1 MSHAMRRLIQGGA
14 ILSMDD
20 GIGFLPKGDV
30 LVEGDRILAVG
41 PLLDIGDAERVDAS
55 GCIVLPGLVNAHLH
69 SWQTAMRGIGGDW
82 AGTDYFRI
90 AHGLIGPRYRPEDM
104 RIGTLIGALAQLES
118 GVTTLFDW
126 CHGNATPEH
135 TDAALDGLMESGI
148 RAVFGHGTVKPKPRP
163 GEVHFSQVP
172 HPASEIRRLRT
183 TRLAGDEARVTL
195 AACILGPD
203 YSTLDVCR
211 ADFAM
216 ARDYGLLSSA
226 HVWGNSN
233 RLVPG
238 GYRAIAAE
246 GLLGPDHNVVHG
258 TYIQDEELRIIVDS
272 GASVTSTAAAELK
285 SDMQEPLSCRV
296 AAMGGA
302 PSIAPDSEVLNG
314 GNMLDCMR
322 FALQVHRVF
331 NNMHEVARITAG
343 GDNAPAAME
352 VATPGSPIRTITLRH
367 EEVLRWATIN
377 NAKALRL
384 EHRIGSLTPGK
395 QADLIVVGRD
405 SLGMIGARDP
415 VQALIQFAR
424 TSDVRT
430 VMVGGQVLK
439 QDGRL
444 LHPGLDSLKAGLL
457 QSAPRLM
464 DGVEDVA

>member
-1 MSHAMRRLIQGGA
+1 MRSVGDAVRRLIKGGA
-14 ILSMDD
+14 VLSMDEA
-20 GIGFLPKGDV
+20 IGSLPKGDI
-30 LVEGDRILAVG
+30 LVEGDRILALG
-41 PLLDIGDAERVDAS
+41 PSLDAGGAEQLDAS
-55 GCIVLPGLVNAHLH
+55 GCLVLPGLVNAHLH

-90 AHGLIGPRYRPEDM
+90 AHGLIGPRYRPEDL
-104 RIGTLIGALAQLES
+104 RIGTLIGALAQLEG

-135 TDAALDGLMESGI
+135 TDAALDGLLESGI
-148 RAVFGHGTVKPKPRP
+148 RAIFGHGTVKPKPKP
-163 GEVHFSQVP
+163 GEIHFSQVP

-183 TRLAGDEARVTL
+183 TRLSDDEARVTL

-203 YSTLDVCR
+203 YSTLEVCR

-238 GYRAIAAE
+238 GYRTLAAE
-246 GLLGPDHNVVHG
+246 GLLGQDHNVVHG
-258 TYIQDEELRIIVDS
+258 TYIQDDELRVIIDS

-285 SDMQEPLSCRV
+285 SDAREPLSCRV

-314 GNMLDCMR
+314 GSMLDCMR

-331 NNMHEVARITAG
+331 NNMHEVARIAAG
-343 GDNAPAAME
+343 QGARTGAME
-352 VATPGSPIRTITLRH
+352 LATPGTPIQTITLRH

-377 NAKALRL
+377 NARALRL
-384 EHRIGSLTPGK
+384 DHRIGSLTPGK

-415 VQALIQFAR
+415 AQALIQFAR
-424 TSDVRT
+424 ASDVRM
-430 VMVGGQVLK
+430 VMVGGRILK

-444 LHPGLDSLKAGLL
+444 IHPGLDALKVELL
-457 QSAPRLM
+457 RSAARLL
-464 DGVEDVA
+464 DGVA